1 MTDQAGNM
9 DFGEWLM
16 GQQKRKDAVG
26 ELARY
31 AKRHKGFRRDITY
44 REFRKFLQES
54 SPYDPMGDIAN
65 QTVLEYMKYREG
77 RKRRFR
83 EMSWPRRRR
92 S

>member
-31 AKRHKGFRRDITY
+31 AKRHKGFHRDMTY
-44 REFRKFLQES
+44 HEFRKLLREG
-54 SPYDPMGDIAN
+54 SPYDPAGDIIN
-65 QTVLEYMKYREG
+65 QAVLEYMKYRED
-77 RKRRFR
+77 RKRR
-83 EMSWPRRRR
+83 WKNLGARRRR